1 MDIPVIHQSLA
12 AISWEVSM
20 IPLIVGTIILIVLL
34 AMSALVS
41 GSEVAFFSLGPVD
54 LEELETSKSK
64 SAQVAVHL
72 LDKPKQ
78 LLAIIL
84 IANNFINVGIIV
96 LSTYLSTMVFP
107 DGSISTVAKFL
118 IDVVVITFL
127 LLLFGEVIPKI
138 YATKHGMQ
146 LSLLMAKPLNFVGKL
161 PPFSWL
167 KMGLVQ
173 GTSVISNLGKKRSH
187 KISTDELTQAVELTI
202 GESEDQLDK
211 KIWQD
216 IVRFGE
222 KDVKQI
228 MKPRVDVEAV
238 DIEIPYNEVYE
249 IIAETKYSR
258 IPVINGS
265 FDKIEGILFV
275 KDLLPFLNEEDNFKW
290 QALIREP
297 FFVPENKKIDDLM
310 NNFQELK
317 MHMAVVVD
325 EYGGTSGIVTLEDVL
340 EEIVGDISDEFDDDD
355 LSYSKLDDFN
365 YVFEGKT
372 ALIDLYKVL
381 EIDGIEFEEAKSE
394 SDTLAGFVIE
404 QAGKIL
410 KKGERVKF
418 NHYTFQIEA
427 ADARKVKRIKLTINQ
442 PKEQH
447 EE

>member
-1 MDIPVIHQSLA
+1 
-12 AISWEVSM
+12 
-20 IPLIVGTIILIVLL
+20 
-34 AMSALVS
+34 
-41 GSEVAFFSLGPVD
+41 
-54 LEELETSKSK
+54 
-64 SAQVAVHL
+64 
-72 LDKPKQ
+72 LDKPKE
-78 LLAIIL
+78 LLAVIL
-84 IANNFINVGIIV
+84 IANNFINVGIII
-96 LSTYLSTMVFP
+96 LSTYLSAIVFP
-107 DGSISTVAKFL
+107 EGSFSTLAKFL

-138 YATKHGMQ
+138 YATKNGMK
-146 LSLLMAKPLNFVGKL
+146 LSLLMAKPLNLVGKA

-167 KMGLVQ
+167 KIGLVQ
-173 GTSVISNLGKKRSH
+173 GTSVISNLGRKKSH

-202 GESEDQLDK
+202 GETEDQMDK

-238 DIEIPYNEVYE
+238 DVTTSYFELYE
-249 IIAETKYSR
+249 RLTETKYSR

-265 FDKIEGILFV
+265 FDKIEGILFI
-275 KDLLPFLNEEDNFKW
+275 KDLLPFLNEENTFKW

-317 MHMAVVVD
+317 MHMAIVVD

-340 EEIVGDISDEFDDDD
+340 EEIVGDIADEFDDDD
-355 LSYSKLDDFN
+355 LSYSKLDDYN

-372 ALIDLYKVL
+372 SLIDLYKVL
-381 EIDGIEFEEAKSE
+381 EIDGIDFEEAKSE

-418 NHYTFQIEA
+418 NQYTFQIEA
-427 ADARKVKRIKLTINQ
+427 ADARKVKRIKLTIHQ

-447 EE
+447 EV